1 MRRLRQP
8 SLPRAICAVVL
19 AVSLFFA
26 LVGAPEAVPAA
37 DARKGDKPQVR
48 KGKKAYAKKRSK
60 TRPSRFD
67 VDGDGIRNGRDRD
80 VDGDRKR
87 NVRDPDVDGD
97 ERPNDYD
104 HDIDADGVDNAF
116 DPDSDASGGPLQA
129 TAATTPVPPG
139 FVGLI
144 SDDACWGTDDDPG
157 RHRTI
162 AAVAGT
168 GARVLRTPF
177 HWSLIEP

>member
-8 SLPRAICAVVL
+8 SVPRAIRAGVL
-19 AVSLFFA
+19 AVTLFSVLLGA
-26 LVGAPEAVPAA
+26 LTAVPAA
-37 DARKGDKPQVR
+37 DARKGDTPQVPR
-48 KGKKAYAKKRSK
+48 GKKSSAQKRSK
-60 TRPSRFD
+60 TRPSRLE

-116 DPDSDASGGPLQA
+116 DPDS
-129 TAATTPVPPG
+129 
-139 FVGLI
+139 
-144 SDDACWGTDDDPG
+144 
-157 RHRTI
+157 
-162 AAVAGT
+162 
-168 GARVLRTPF
+168 
-177 HWSLIEP
+177 